1 MEKLQRKKLNKTE
14 LAILKTIKK
23 INRDLFKFEPVRITK
38 NKKKY
43 KRKKYR
49 YKDDNS

>member
-1 MEKLQRKKLNKTE
+1 MVKSQQKKLNKTE

-23 INRDLFKFEPVRITK
+23 TNRILFKFEPVKITV

-43 KRKKYR
+43 KRKKYK
-49 YKDDNS
+49 YKNDNS